1 MDVGLHHLRCFL
13 TLAEE
18 KHFTWAADRLGI
30 SQPAL
35 SRSIR
40 RLEELLGRSL
50 LDRSARHTQLT
61 AEGLRLQQELRGLVP
76 RLEAALRP
84 ASAKSP
90 LRLGFTWGFPVGWGR
105 RAIDSFEEHH
115 HVLVDLVRGDD
126 RLAGL
131 GDATVDAALVWGDVP
146 DCGLEAI
153 ELYREPRIAAIS
165 VRSTLAGRSEVD
177 WSELG
182 RRCLVLNTASG
193 SLTPGHWPPGAQPEV
208 GAESR
213 NIEEYLH
220 AVAAR
225 RGVGVLPASVA
236 AQHQDPD
243 VRYIPLNGAPP
254 AVLRYVLPR
263 QGAHPRAGEFGV
275 MLRRHARRQGHGTP
289 NRRSGPS
296 DLAPRAAAEAA
307 T

>member
-61 AEGLRLQQELRGLVP
+61 PEGLRLQRELRALVP

-84 ASAKSP
+84 ASEKSP
-90 LRLGFTWGFPVGWGR
+90 LRLGFAWGFPVGWGR
-105 RAIDSFEEHH
+105 EAIDRFEERH
-115 HVLVDLVRGDD
+115 HVLVHLVRRDD

-131 GDATVDAALVWGDVP
+131 GDAAADAALVWGDVP
-146 DCGLEAI
+146 DCGLEAV

-165 VRSTLAGRSEVD
+165 VRSTLAGRSEVG

-182 RRCLVLNTASG
+182 RRCLVLNTVSG

-225 RGVGVLPASVA
+225 RGVGVLPTSVA
-236 AQHQDPD
+236 RQHHDPD
-243 VRYIPLNGAPP
+243 VRYIPLSGAPP
-254 AVLRYVLPR
+254 AVLRYVLPQ
-263 QGAHPRAGEFGV
+263 QGAHPLAAEFGV
-275 MLRRHARRQGHGTP
+275 ILRQLARRQGGGAP
-289 NRRSGPS
+289 GERPAARE
-296 DLAPRAAAEAA
+296 LAHPAAAA
-307 T
+307 TN